1 VANQKALN
9 RILIIDD
16 HDVVREG
23 VKGLFGAGTTEFGE
37 APTGAAAID
46 RIRERDWDIAVLDIS
61 LAGRSGLDVLKE
73 IKQLRPKLPVL
84 VLSMHA
90 EEQYAMRAFKAGRA
104 FRKIMNISFAHAIY
118 SCADS
123 RKSEASPLWTKP
135 LDTRRS
141 GTGKRFRKF
150 QTASGPR
157 SSKRVSP

>member
-1 VANQKALN
+1 MANQKALN

-73 IKQLRPKLPVL
+73 IKQL
-84 VLSMHA
+84 
-90 EEQYAMRAFKAGRA
+90 
-104 FRKIMNISFAHAIY
+104 
-118 SCADS
+118 
-123 RKSEASPLWTKP
+123 
-135 LDTRRS
+135 
-141 GTGKRFRKF
+141 
-150 QTASGPR
+150 
-157 SSKRVSP
+157 